1 MFRLDIMHKMYTIDI
16 SVILYKF
23 KILLLLFKKKFKKN
37 VLAQALITDTI
48 KKKNCQYHLIIDCVF
63 QQS

>member
-1 MFRLDIMHKMYTIDI
+1 MHKIYTIDI
-16 SVILYKF
+16 SVTLYKF

-37 VLAQALITDTI
+37 ILAQVLIIDTI
-48 KKKNCQYHLIIDCVF
+48 KKNCQYHLIIDCVF